1 MSSLTYYS
9 GTRVDSS
16 NLDPCPPWSAG
27 NQLVALNYQTP
38 CVQMHLNDAKFR
50 ENGGCG
56 YVLKP
61 GYMLPGGAMPKA
73 GYRLVVHVISGQRL
87 PKPEGETKG
96 EVVLASS

>member
-1 MSSLTYYS
+1 
-9 GTRVDSS
+9 
-16 NLDPCPPWSAG
+16 
-27 NQLVALNYQTP
+27 
-38 CVQMHLNDAKFR
+38 MHLNDSKFR

-73 GYRLVVHVISGQRL
+73 GFRLVVHVISGQRF

-96 EVVLASS
+96 EVARLDNSPLTPH